1 MSDEILTQQAE
12 PAVEETV
19 IPVIEPA
26 VEPVA
31 EPVVEAPAK
40 PARKVRKRWPWPVRF
55 LMGIIGFVLCIVMF
69 VTALTGI
76 VLLDLRAMTSENGI
90 TTIIETLFTSG
101 KKAPATVRPGLAVG
115 GVVRRAEDSMSDS
128 THVEIDANGNVVV
141 NGEVVGSVGDMGNG
155 NVTLI
160 VPNGNVTTDENG
172 NVYVDGELL
181 EGATMGEDGTVNMGG
196 QITVGP
202 NAGGD
207 SSDAIVDWVVGQLQ
221 DFTGGELPVTP
232 EQIENFVEQS
242 TIKDFIAEK
251 VAGMV
256 GDFYTGNITTTI
268 TMEEITQL
276 VEENKAL
283 IQSEF
288 GIEITEEHTEAL
300 KQIVEDTGILEQV
313 QEQGIMG
320 ILGSVG
326 GMGGVGGDGE
336 GGGLMDPGMM
346 QQMQQIQ
353 MAVEIVRQVTSYTA
367 IAAVGLIFLAL
378 AAILFCTTQFSWPA
392 TLADCGVVLM
402 LASAIFVIPSTVFT
416 NSPELVTELLGNP
429 MLVKLAQTFFNATA
443 GVNYG
448 AFGVG
453 VGLIVLAIVAACIR
467 SAMRKK
473 AA

>member
-90 TTIIETLFTSG
+90 TTIIETLLTSG

-202 NAGGD
+202 NVGGD

-326 GMGGVGGDGE
+326 GMG

>member
-101 KKAPATVRPGLAVG
+101 KKAPATVRPGLAVSG
-115 GVVRRAEDSMSDS
+115 MVRRAQDSMSDS
-128 THVEIDANGNVVV
+128 AHVEIDANGNVVV

-160 VPNGNVTTDENG
+160 VPNGNVTNDENG
-172 NVYVDGELL
+172 NVYVDGEHL

-256 GDFYTGNITTTI
+256 GDFYTGNITITI
-268 TMEEITQL
+268 TVEEITQL

-300 KQIVEDTGILEQV
+300 KQIVEDTGILKQV

-326 GMGGVGGDGE
+326 GMGG
-336 GGGLMDPGMM
+336 LMDPGMM
-346 QQMQQIQ
+346 EQMQQIQ